1 MKHLF
6 YQATTL
12 SRFIL
17 HRDRFRIS
25 AWIIIVALLTFSI
38 ALSFVSLYETE
49 QSRQGIA
56 ETMRNPAMSAM
67 VGQGYGLDNYTNG
80 AMMAHQMLL
89 LTAVTVA
96 IFSILLVARHTRAD
110 EEVGRVEMIRALPSG
125 RLAHLHATMM
135 TDCSAE
141 SVLAALLALGL
152 YGLCIDML
160 KLNISIYYVLFL

>member
-1 MKHLF
+1 MKYLF

-17 HRDRFRIS
+17 RRDRFRIS

-49 QSRQGIA
+49 QSRQGVA

-89 LTAVTVA
+89 LTDRKSTRLNSSHVA
-96 IFSILLVARHTRAD
+96 ISYAVF
-110 EEVGRVEMIRALPSG
+110 
-125 RLAHLHATMM
+125 
-135 TDCSAE
+135 
-141 SVLAALLALGL
+141 
-152 YGLCIDML
+152 
-160 KLNISIYYVLFL
+160 